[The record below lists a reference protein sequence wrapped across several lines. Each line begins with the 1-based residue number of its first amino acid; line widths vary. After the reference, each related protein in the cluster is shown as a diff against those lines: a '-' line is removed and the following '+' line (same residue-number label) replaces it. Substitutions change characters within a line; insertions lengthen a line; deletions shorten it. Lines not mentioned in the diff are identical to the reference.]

1 MSGRIVA
8 ALAVTLLGISSAMG
22 QATAPPDPATAGLEH
37 MFWSGIEAL
46 HMTFRAIG
54 TLSGGP
60 DRGAVWQFD
69 AGSHT
74 CTRVGSGTALAWPV
88 QGSDSRVVFALHEGE
103 VVEISLPDG
112 VETKVGPKA
121 AWRKLIGVAPDN
133 TILGLVQDADGTR
146 PALLTRGGELSIL
159 PAGTTDADRNRI
171 SLLLQEDRPYGAD
184 RRLVVARSERGGRGF
199 DVYYIT
205 GGERLNASDCGD
217 DACGQPS
224 LSLDQSR
231 ILDIRSAQ

>member
-1 MSGRIVA
+1 MSGRFVA
-8 ALAVTLLGISSAMG
+8 ALAVTVLHVSGAMA
-22 QATAPPDPATAGLEH
+22 QATAPQAAAGGLEH

-46 HMTFRAIG
+46 HLTFRAIG

-69 AGSHT
+69 VRSHT
-74 CTRVGSGTALAWPV
+74 RTKVGAGTALAWPV
-88 QGSDSRVVFALHEGE
+88 QGSDPRVVFALHDGD
-103 VVEISLPDG
+103 VVAISVPDG

-133 TILGLVQDADGTR
+133 TILGLVQDSTGAR
-146 PALLTRGGELSIL
+146 PALLTRAGELSIL
-159 PAGTTDADRNRI
+159 PPGTTDEDRNRV

-199 DVYYIT
+199 DVYDIT
-205 GGERLNASDCGD
+205 GRDRLNASDCGD

-231 ILDIRSAQ
+231 VLYIRAVQ